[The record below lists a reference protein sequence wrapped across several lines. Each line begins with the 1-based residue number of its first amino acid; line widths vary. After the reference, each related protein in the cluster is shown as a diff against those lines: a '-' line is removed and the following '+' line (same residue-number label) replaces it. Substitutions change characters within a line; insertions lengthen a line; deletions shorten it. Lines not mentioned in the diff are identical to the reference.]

1 VLIGI
6 LDAGTAGLALAR
18 MVRDRLPGHDC
29 LYFGDTAA
37 APLGDRSM
45 GTLRDRLQRGLAFLW
60 HARADLVV
68 IASHSLA
75 SAALSTSALH
85 LPPGVPLLDI
95 VTAAGG
101 AAAAVA
107 SSRAVGVA
115 GSRATIAAA
124 VHARIIAEA
133 NSGRP
138 IFSVACPLLE
148 PLVAEGWRRRP
159 ETTMIL
165 KKYLH
170 PLKMRQID
178 TLIPAFGAYPLLRD
192 QVQRKIG
199 RRVRVIDPQ
208 VCLVESLT
216 ARVAGGY
223 PSGDP
228 ARACLRVFLS
238 DITPQV
244 EESARLYYGANIR
257 LDALPPGMDFK
268 FEI

>member
-6 LDAGTAGLALAR
+6 LDAGTAGLALVR
-18 MVRDRLPGHDC
+18 MVRERLPGHDC
-29 LYFGDTAA
+29 LYLGDTAA
-37 APLGDRSM
+37 APHGSRSM

-75 SAALSTSALH
+75 SAALSAPALP

-115 GSRATIAAA
+115 GSRATVAAA
-124 VHARIIAEA
+124 ALDRIIAAA
-133 NSGRP
+133 NSGRTV
-138 IFSVACPLLE
+138 FSVACPLLE
-148 PLVAEGWRRRP
+148 PLVAEGWWRRP
-159 ETTMIL
+159 ETAMIL

-208 VCLVESLT
+208 ACLVESLV
-216 ARVAGGY
+216 ARVDAGQPDSASAG
-223 PSGDP
+223 
-228 ARACLRVFLS
+228 ACLRAIFS

-257 LDALPPGMDFK
+257 LDALPSGMDFK